1 MIFREIKRT
10 MKTGKIVLVAALIA
24 ALALGYIL
32 HICRDMSDFGVYY
45 SGGMRILKG
54 ETLYRASDGHLQF
67 KYAPASALFMAG
79 LTVLPYEAA
88 KAAWF
93 LLSLCF
99 FYFIVKSGFKLLPPT
114 RIRKSLLL
122 ALGFLV
128 IAKYLARELELGQV
142 NLLIL
147 FLLGITA
154 TSLRDG
160 RQIPAGITAG
170 LSLFFKPYALIF
182 LPYFLIKKKWKAF
195 LTALGTACA
204 GFALPMIVYGP
215 GGTLAVHKEWISSL
229 RLSTRDLLTVGD
241 NASLYA
247 FFAKNLG
254 PLLQGRAAAMLMAA
268 AVVVLAL
275 LMLVLIRAGRKVGT
289 VQTGGLE
296 IAFLLVLIPLLSP
309 LGWIYNYL
317 YGFWAVLFLVAGM
330 EHFPVAVRW
339 LLGADLAMIGLTL
352 IELIGRRAFDIYNG
366 RALAAVNFL
375 VVLGGLAWLRFK
387 GRA

>member
-1 MIFREIKRT
+1 MKAGKR
-10 MKTGKIVLVAALIA
+10 VLAATVLI
-24 ALALGYIL
+24 ALALVYIL
-32 HICRDMSDFGVYY
+32 QIRKDMSDFGVCY

-88 KAAWF
+88 KAVWF
-93 LLSLCF
+93 LLSLYF
-99 FYFIVKSGFKLLPPT
+99 FYVIVRSGLKLLPPAH
-114 RIRKSLLL
+114 IRKGLLL

-170 LSLFFKPYALIF
+170 LSLFLKPYALIF

-195 LTALGTACA
+195 LTALGTACV

-215 GGTLAVHKEWISSL
+215 GGTLAVHKEWIASL
-229 RLSTRDLLTVGD
+229 RLSTRDLLAVGD

-247 FFAKNLG
+247 FFAKNFGSFLS
-254 PLLQGRAAAMLMAA
+254 GRATIIMMAA
-268 AVVVLAL
+268 AVVALAL
-275 LMLVLIRAGRKVGT
+275 LMLALIRSGRKIGT
-289 VQTGGLE
+289 IQAGGLE
-296 IAFLLVLIPLLSP
+296 IAFLLVLVPLISP

-317 YGFWAVLFLVAGM
+317 YGFWAILFLVVGM
-330 EHFPVAVRW
+330 EHFPVPLRW
-339 LLGADLAMIGLTL
+339 LVGADLAMIGLTL
-352 IELIGRRAFDIYNG
+352 IDLIGRRAFDIYNG

-375 VVLGGLAWLRFK
+375 VALGGLAWLRFK